1 MTTNN
6 HVVRFNLLRRI
17 EHILLIVS
25 FTTLGLTGLIQK
37 YSQAGISEWLVALLG
52 GIEIVRIIHR
62 IAAIMFILEA
72 VSHFIY
78 AGYLLY
84 VKGLSASM
92 LPGLKDGKDVIQFF
106 LHNLNLSKKAP
117 KMGRYNFMEKL
128 EYWALIWGLI
138 LMGTTGFMLWNPIA
152 VTKVLPG
159 QFIPAAKVAHG
170 LEAVLAVLAILF
182 WHFYNVH
189 VKSFN
194 TSMFNGKMSRHHM
207 EEEHGEEL
215 EQIDTDAAPKP
226 LPIEKQLKRRRIFV
240 PIAAFLTVVTLGFIF
255 WFVTVEDTSLAY
267 VPPAA
272 GEVEIFSP
280 QTPTPAPT
288 QAPTPTSAPVLNV
301 TWDGGIDQALKTA
314 CGACHGASGGL
325 SVASYA
331 DLLKGGKTGPAVIPG
346 KPDESLL
353 LSKVADGKH
362 PGKFSAEQLQ
372 LITEWILAGTPE
384 K

>member
-1 MTTNN
+1 MTTDS
-6 HVVRFNLLRRI
+6 HVIRFNLLRRI
-17 EHILLIVS
+17 EHILLIIS
-25 FTTLGLTGLIQK
+25 FSTLGLTGLIQK

-62 IAAIMFILEA
+62 IAAILFILES
-72 VSHFIY
+72 VFHFVY

-92 LPGLKDGKDVIQFF
+92 LPGLKDGKDVVQFF
-106 LHNLNLSKKAP
+106 LSNLNLSKKAP

-215 EQIDTDAAPKP
+215 EQIDTDATAKP
-226 LPIEKQLKRRRIFV
+226 LPIETQHKRLRIFT
-240 PIAAFLTVVTLGFIF
+240 PIAAALTIITLGFTY
-255 WFVTVEDTSLAY
+255 WFVTFEDSALAY
-267 VPPAA
+267 VPPAS
-272 GEVEIFSP
+272 ENIVVFSP

-288 QAPTPTSAPVLNV
+288 KAPTAIPPAIAAT
-301 TWDGGIDQALKTA
+301 TWDAGISQILKDA
-314 CGACHGASGGL
+314 CGMCHGASGGL
-325 SVASYA
+325 AVTSYA
-331 DLLKGGKTGPAVIPG
+331 DIMKGGKAGAAIVPG
-346 KPDESLL
+346 KPEGSLL
-353 LSKVADGKH
+353 LTKVSDGKH
-362 PGKFSAEQLQ
+362 PGKFSDEQLK
-372 LITEWILAGTPE
+372 LVTDWILAGAPE